1 MRSWS
6 PIKSYGDFTT
16 SKQKLMKLKW
26 KGQVKLINISHTCLR
41 VEIAPH
47 LKELQ
52 AISDVVEN
60 LAAIAIYSLPT

>member
-6 PIKSYGDFTT
+6 PIKSYGYFTT
-16 SKQKLMKLKW
+16 SKQLMKLKW

>member
-6 PIKSYGDFTT
+6 PIKSYGYFTT
-16 SKQKLMKLKW
+16 SKQLMKLKW
-26 KGQVKLINISHTCLR
+26 KGQVKLINISHTFLR

>member
-6 PIKSYGDFTT
+6 PTKSYGDFTT
-16 SKQKLMKLKW
+16 SKQLMKLKW

-52 AISDVVEN
+52 AICDVVEN